1 MRICPWCGV
10 ANNPENERCH
20 FCNMQ
25 LLDEDGNRVTKKR
38 DLPSFVAGQLIAVTS
53 DGDRKAVENAIIEDV
68 EAVTDAQKKTEQKE
82 AKVLTSAE
90 KKDILVHGIF
100 AGRERRPLF
109 NEAVRGMV
117 GHGGLD

>member
-20 FCNMQ
+20 FCGMQ

-38 DLPSFVAGQLIAVTS
+38 ELPSFVEGRLIAVTS
-53 DGDRKAVENAIIEDV
+53 DGDRQAVEDAIIHDV
-68 EAVTDAQKKTEQKE
+68 DAATDAQKTDKKNE
-82 AKVLTSAE
+82 ATILTKGE
-90 KKDILVHGIF
+90 KKDILLQGIF

-109 NEAVRGMV
+109 NEAIRGMV
-117 GHGGLD
+117 E